1 MLGVDVRGSSE
12 RIRDDSLLPA
22 LRTAQT
28 SLIAAAL
35 RQQGVDQDAYA
46 LRSRGDGGRYDFLPG
61 VSPVPVVEALTGPL
75 PSLLRRHNKQ
85 SSEALKLGLRLVA
98 HGGYLVPAPDGGDAD
113 GAEVN
118 LLHGMLDAEE
128 LRSALVDSGAPYVL
142 AVSEEIWNGVVRH
155 GHGDLDPDAFE
166 PARLT
171 VKGGATVTAW
181 LSPEFRGHP
190 HDDGASALATAAPRP
205 RDTTGTGSPGQAEQP
220 GRGGITFQGRVKAKN
235 VVSGDQWNIR

>member
-22 LRTAQT
+22 LRAAQT
-28 SLIAAAL
+28 GLIAEAL
-35 RQQGVDQDAYA
+35 RQQGVDQDTYA

-61 VSPVPVVEALTGPL
+61 VSPVPVLEALTGPL
-75 PSLLRRHNKQ
+75 PSLLRRHNKK
-85 SSEALKLGLRLVA
+85 SSEALRLGLRLVA

-113 GAEVN
+113 GTEVN
-118 LLHGMLDAEE
+118 LLHGMLEAEE
-128 LRSALVDSGAPYVL
+128 LRSALAGSGAPYVV
-142 AVSEEIWNGVVRH
+142 AVSEEIWNGVLRH

-181 LSPEFRGHP
+181 LCPESRGRP
-190 HDDGASALATAAPRP
+190 QDDGTPDRATAAPLTGNSTATVRP
-205 RDTTGTGSPGQAEQP
+205 GEAEP
-220 GRGGITFQGRVKAKN
+220 AGRGGITFQSRVKAKN
-235 VVSGDQWNIR
+235 VVNGDQWNIR